1 MKIGGLQKFSLI
13 DYPGKIACSIFLS
26 GCDFRCR
33 FCHNPELVFNEES
46 NFSEKEVLD
55 FLEKRKGKL
64 EGVCITGGEPL
75 INNDLIEFLK
85 KIKNLG
91 YEIKIDTNGS
101 NPELLKKIIENKLV
115 DYIALDIKADKDNYN
130 KISGVNIDITKIE
143 KSLNLIINSGIDYEV
158 RTTAVRNYN
167 NLEKIG
173 EWLNNFKIK
182 KYVIQNFVIRDKLID
197 NNFKEIKQY
206 SEEELNE
213 IKEAIKR
220 YYEKVEIRV

>member
-130 KISGVNIDITKIE
+130 LISGTEIDTKKIE
-143 KSLNLIINSGIDYEV
+143 ESLRIIINSGIDYEV

-173 EWLNNFKIK
+173 KWLSNFKIK

-197 NNFKEIKQY
+197 NNFKKIKQY

-213 IKEAIKR
+213 IKEVIKE
-220 YYEKVEIRV
+220 YYEIVEIRV

>member
-101 NPELLKKIIENKLV
+101 NSELLKKIIEDKLV

-173 EWLNNFKIK
+173 KWLSNFKIK

-197 NNFKEIKQY
+197 NNFKKIKQY

-213 IKEAIKR
+213 IKEVIKE

>member
-64 EGVCITGGEPL
+64 EGVCIAGGEPL

-130 KISGVNIDITKIE
+130 LISGTEIDTKKIE
-143 KSLNLIINSGIDYEV
+143 ESLRIIINSGIDYEV

-173 EWLNNFKIK
+173 KWLSNFKIK

-197 NNFKEIKQY
+197 NNFKKIKQY

-213 IKEAIKR
+213 IKDSIKK

>member
-130 KISGVNIDITKIE
+130 LISGTEIDTKKIE
-143 KSLNLIINSGIDYEV
+143 ESLRIIINSGIDYEV

-173 EWLNNFKIK
+173 KWLSNFKIK

-197 NNFKEIKQY
+197 NNFKKIKQY

-213 IKEAIKR
+213 IKEVIKE

>member
-101 NPELLKKIIENKLV
+101 NSELLKKIIEDKLV

-213 IKEAIKR
+213 IKDSIKK

>member
-1 MKIGGLQKFSLI
+1 MKIWGLQKFSLI
-13 DYPGKIACSIFLS
+13 DYPGKIAWSIFLS

-101 NPELLKKIIENKLV
+101 NSELLKKIIEDKLV

-213 IKEAIKR
+213 IKDSIKK